1 MIRIFVLA
9 LCLVSSPISAETG
22 TTDIASSKRLASE
35 LQVCNAYFMNVS
47 FCFADKS
54 LLRKLRKEA
63 GMMVGSKAAKELSH
77 IYTEQGGRAGKNA
90 YEIGEVI
97 GMPAADLTA
106 IFTRTLT
113 GMQDEIAE
121 DCTKI
126 GTLID
131 RYASACKQLVE
142 NPGLRLK
149 RLSECTNERKVG
161 C

>member
-1 MIRIFVLA
+1 MNRILVLV

-54 LLRKLRKEA
+54 LSRKLS
-63 GMMVGSKAAKELSH
+63 SKAAKELSH

-90 YEIGEVI
+90 YEIGQVI

-113 GMQDEIAE
+113 GMQDEIAG

-126 GTLID
+126 ETLID

-149 RLSECTNERKVG
+149 KLSECTNEGKVG